1 MEQIINVAELKQP
14 QADTKTFSH
23 TCLCSQSP
31 TPVGS
36 QTGHDY
42 SLVHPHT
49 RPHTPEYQQMPPPR
63 HQAPPPSE
71 ERKFG
76 NPAPL
81 GLCGFAL
88 TAFLSNGMSVF
99 AGVPVAGEN
108 VSSALAYGGII
119 QVLVGMWELALGN
132 TFGAT
137 SFCSYGAYWISF
149 ALLNFDGTKVTTQTA
164 NHVCQ
169 SEMLMGLFMMAWF
182 IFTTIMLLCTLKSSL
197 AMFLLF
203 FFLDMNYLLL
213 GIANI
218 QCGATGEIMATVQKA
233 GGIFGLLAA
242 FAAWYNA
249 FAGIFDKSNGFFT
262 VPLGHFPWSPLIH
275 AHQSKFK
282 EV

>member
-1 MEQIINVAELKQP
+1 MA
-14 QADTKTFSH
+14 
-23 TCLCSQSP
+23 
-31 TPVGS
+31 S

-42 SLVHPHT
+42 SPV
-49 RPHTPEYQQMPPPR
+49 RAHTPESHHIPPPPR
-63 HQAPPPSE
+63 SQGPPPSE
-71 ERKFG
+71 VRKFA

-99 AGVPVAGEN
+99 AGVSVAGEN

-119 QVLVGMWELALGN
+119 QVLVGMWEMALGN

-137 SFCSYGAYWISF
+137 SFCSYGAYWVSF

-164 NHVCQ
+164 NEVCK

-218 QCGATGEIMATVQKA
+218 QCGSSGEIMATVQKA
-233 GGIFGLLAA
+233 GGVFGILAA

-262 VPLGHFPWSPLIH
+262 VPLGHFPGPRLFMLINPNSRKWPLNPG
-275 AHQSKFK
+275 K
-282 EV
+282 EYYVPSAAF